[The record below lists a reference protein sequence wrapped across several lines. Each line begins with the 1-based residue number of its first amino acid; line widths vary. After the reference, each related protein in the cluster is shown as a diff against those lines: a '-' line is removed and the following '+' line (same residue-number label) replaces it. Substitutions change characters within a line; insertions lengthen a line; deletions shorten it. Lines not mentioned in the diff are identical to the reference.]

1 MSFGVSFLTGALQ
14 QQLDNWSA
22 DDERIGKLVE
32 GLNDKLVTADD
43 NATEKANKLTKVA
56 NILNASYGQ
65 NGIYQL
71 AYQVD
76 NNAIDF
82 NDDVNDIA
90 DRVSKFEIPEEYI
103 SSIANPYDYLGQQ
116 TQAMYENDMSAYNAL
131 YSNVNVGNKTVEM
144 LVPPR
149 DFSKSYSGLQEAPT
163 IGAEPLTSA
172 MPDVTKSDIENNAYG
187 KMAFLVQNQ
196 IPIADGMNPKLG
208 KFALTELE
216 YNFLR
221 NDIKGAD
228 SAQDI
233 YNSILIHAAE
243 EFGGAKFLT
252 DTPPEEVVAGIKN
265 ILALGD
271 FETGYGQ
278 SDMSMAQGDT
288 NVNAF
293 LNQTNVYSNADAL
306 SNYQKNLPRV
316 EIDFD
321 ALSDKEAN
329 EILSNVTQGTIIE
342 FKTGGQTYFVEF

>member
-1 MSFGVSFLTGALQ
+1 MAFATSFLTGMLQ
-14 QQLDNWSA
+14 RKLDNWGQEDAQIA
-22 DDERIGKLVE
+22 DRIQKIGE
-32 GLNDKLVTADD
+32 QLVTADD
-43 NATEKANKLTKVA
+43 NATEKVNKLGKIA
-56 NILNASYGQ
+56 GIGNSKYGE
-65 NGIYQL
+65 NFIYQL

-82 NDDVNDIA
+82 NDDVDDIA
-90 DRVSKFEIPEEYI
+90 DRISKFDIPEDYK
-103 SSIANPYDYLGQQ
+103 SSIANPYDYLGEQ
-116 TQAMYENDMSAYNAL
+116 TQAMYDNDMAAYNAL
-131 YSNVNVGNKTVEM
+131 YSSINTGNKTVEM

-163 IGAEPLTSA
+163 IGAEPITSK
-172 MPDVTKSDIENNAYG
+172 MPDITKADIENNAYG
-187 KMAFLVQNQ
+187 KMAYLVQNQ
-196 IPIADGMNPKLG
+196 IPLSEGMNPQLG
-208 KFALTELE
+208 KLALTELE
-216 YNFLR
+216 YNFLK

-233 YNSILIHAAE
+233 YNSILVHAAE
-243 EFGGAKFLT
+243 EFAGAKFLT
-252 DTPPEEVVAGIKN
+252 DTPPEQVVEGIKN

-271 FETGYGQ
+271 FETGYGP

-293 LNQTNVYSNADAL
+293 LNQTNVYSNVDAL

-321 ALSDKEAN
+321 TLSDKEAN

>member
-14 QQLDNWSA
+14 KQLDNWSA
-22 DDERIGKLVE
+22 DDERIGKVIE

-43 NATEKANKLTKVA
+43 NATQKANKLEKVA
-56 NILNASYGQ
+56 SILNASYGQ
-65 NGIYQL
+65 KGIYQL

-90 DRVSKFEIPEEYI
+90 KYVSGFTLPEDYE
-103 SSIANPYDYLGQQ
+103 SKIANPYDYLGEQ
-116 TQAMYENDMSAYNAL
+116 TQAMYDNDMAAYNSL
-131 YSNVNVGNKTVEM
+131 YSNINTGNKTVEM

-149 DFSKSYSGLQEAPT
+149 DFSKSYSQLQKAPT

-172 MPDVTKSDIENNAYG
+172 MPNVTKSDIENNAYG

-196 IPIADGMNPKLG
+196 IPIAEGMNPKLG

-221 NDIKGAD
+221 NDVKGAD

-233 YNSILIHAAE
+233 YNNILIHAAE

-252 DTPPEEVVAGIKN
+252 DTPSADVVAGIKN

-271 FETGYGQ
+271 FETGYSQ
-278 SDMSMAQGDT
+278 ASTSMPDS

-293 LNQTNVYSNADAL
+293 LNNTNVYTNDDAL

-316 EIDFD
+316 SIDFD
-321 ALSDKEAN
+321 NMSDKEAN